1 MKKYEHK
8 AICEYCKKQEFD
20 GTWIRGNGREFIEKS
35 EYSATITDWHY
46 ICFRCIKLWFIQ
58 NDC

>member
-20 GTWIRGNGREFIEKS
+20 GCWVKYRDGGKVWI
-35 EYSATITDWHY
+35 YVCY
-46 ICFRCIKLWFIQ
+46 RCIK
-58 NDC
+58 NVC